1 MFGMMLP
8 CGPDALPLSNMHM
21 AGMGTTMMKYRMGSK
36 NLPNLPDLMS
46 QARELG
52 VRLIACSMSMEAM
65 GITLEELEDGVEIGG
80 VADMLDSANTTP
92 SFFI

>member
-1 MFGMMLP
+1 
-8 CGPDALPLSNMHM
+8 
-21 AGMGTTMMKYRMGSK
+21 MMKYRMGSK
-36 NLPNLPDLMS
+36 NLPNLPDLMT

-65 GITLEELEDGVEIGG
+65 GITIEELEDGVEIGG
-80 VADMLDSANTTP
+80 VADMLDSAATTP